1 MLGEKK
7 QFLPVEPPCFDVNV
21 EGMAF
26 FVPPKKNLRQSW
38 IGESFNHGYFF
49 LNSYYST
56 IILIGI
62 IYYNYR

>member
-26 FVPPKKNLRQSW
+26 FVPPQKNLRQSW
-38 IGESFNHGYFF
+38 IGESFNSWLGIFF
-49 LNSYYST
+49 
-56 IILIGI
+56 
-62 IYYNYR
+62 